1 MLSGSLLKPHV
12 TASHDIEDTC
22 KSEKEYL
29 QLQLLIDC
37 DYYYFLLD
45 FLLKDSVHRKAE
57 KIVETFYGKSW

>member
-1 MLSGSLLKPHV
+1 MLSGSFLKPHV
-12 TASHDIEDTC
+12 TACHDIEDIC

-37 DYYYFLLD
+37 DYYYILLD

-57 KIVETFYGKSW
+57 KIVETFYGKS